1 MSLEHRVFLYDTCP
15 QYWSY
20 KKCRRCRRRSFDAP
34 LADKITVY
42 ICMNRCVAA
51 GSNVERKTTR
61 SRHVLTYEKLKIV
74 DSSFRANGRVCT
86 ISTNCNKM
94 LHLYTKKKKRAVMVP
109 AIHDAVWSKT
119 MLWTGIVLWSLMR
132 VQTSHSFCVASWM
145 LDLLT
150 VQVPIWNTTY
160 LFVLVWLCEM
170 LFVFKN
176 DYWAHFLFVWDKVT
190 PPHVAHIVTPFLHT
204 SPITGETRFFC
215 RQVSATPHGRFWMY
229 SLFKPD
235 EFST

>member
-1 MSLEHRVFLYDTCP
+1 MQTKVLWCATCRQDNSLHLHEQVCCSRF
-15 QYWSY
+15 
-20 KKCRRCRRRSFDAP
+20 KCREKDNAQQTRAN
-34 LADKITVY
+34 L
-42 ICMNRCVAA
+42 
-51 GSNVERKTTR
+51 RKTQNRWFVFQSKRTCMY
-61 SRHVLTYEKLKIV
+61 HQHELQQNAAFIYQ
-74 DSSFRANGRVCT
+74 
-86 ISTNCNKM
+86 
-94 LHLYTKKKKRAVMVP
+94 KKKRAVMVP